1 MSEVFSPSG
10 ALRVQPAANP
20 RMRPWITDED
30 KAAVMAVLDRGD
42 LMSGR
47 EVQAFEEELA
57 AYFGKRHAV
66 CVSSGTAAL
75 ECAFRATD
83 EGTKLHPDGYV
94 ALLSAALAAGK
105 TPECSA
111 GFGVRTALMGIA
123 GDGYKCRVLDAAH
136 AFGTKNLPGDV
147 HCYSFNAN
155 KFIACVGGV
164 VTTNDSVVAAHCRQY
179 RNHGRDGGP
188 ECFGT
193 GRNHRMG
200 EVNAALGR
208 SQLKRIDDILG
219 KRKQVADW
227 YAELT
232 VKAEPRAS
240 WFMYPVPLGFE
251 PKGFR
256 TMEDFRLFGTGQYH
270 DKCTALLP
278 VWPLMT
284 REDVQ
289 AIVKELDASR

>member
-1 MSEVFSPSG
+1 MNAP
-10 ALRVQPAANP
+10 NP

-30 KAAVMAVLDRGD
+30 KAAVMAVLDSGD
-42 LMSGR
+42 LMSGKQ
-47 EVQAFEEELA
+47 VQAFEEELA
-57 AYFGKRHAV
+57 AYFGRRHAV

-83 EGTKLHPDGYV
+83 EGGKLHPDGYV

-111 GFGVRTALMGIA
+111 GFGVRTAVLGIA
-123 GDGYKCRVLDAAH
+123 GDGYKGRVLDASH

-208 SQLKRIDDILG
+208 SQLRRIDDILG
-219 KRKQVADW
+219 RREQVAHW
-227 YAELT
+227 YAARLA
-232 VKAEPRAS
+232 KAPQRTS
-240 WFMYPVPLGFE
+240 WFLYPATLGCE
-251 PKGFR
+251 AKGLR
-256 TMEDFRLFGTGQYH
+256 NMTDFKLFDTAEYH
-270 DKCTALLP
+270 DRCTALLP
-278 VWPLMT
+278 IWPLMT
-284 REDVQ
+284 EADVAEQ
-289 AIVKELDASR
+289 VAVLEAACKL